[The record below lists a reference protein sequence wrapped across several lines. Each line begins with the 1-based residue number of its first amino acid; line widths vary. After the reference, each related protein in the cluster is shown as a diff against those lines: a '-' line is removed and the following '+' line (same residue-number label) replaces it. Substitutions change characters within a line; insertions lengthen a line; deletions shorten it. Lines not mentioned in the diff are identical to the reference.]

1 MALFISK
8 TQGTKANLINNIQ
21 ISNLSFSTFFPFNYS
36 AKSFN
41 PNILQKLKEIN
52 INKVGLLS
60 TT

>member
-21 ISNLSFSTFFPFNYS
+21 IRNLSFFHFFPFNYS
-36 AKSFN
+36 AKFFN
-41 PNILQKLKEIN
+41 LNILQKLKEIN